1 MPLILRTS
9 CYPCHQVT
17 ASEVDPGTNNLMSCR
32 DCRFWAK
39 IGGWKVE
46 NLWHYGVDLQGQ
58 NSDMMYIY
66 IYYPQDGRIDV
77 RFQNC
82 QPFAWRKPK
91 RRREPFVF
99 SPSLCSPPKKTKLP
113 KQKKETPPHHLT
125 SGHSIQVQS
134 QHSAC
139 FSLTFLLTST
149 TRTPWHQIR

>member
-66 IYYPQDGRIDV
+66 ILSSRWTDRCPI
-77 RFQNC
+77 
-82 QPFAWRKPK
+82 PK
-91 RRREPFVF
+91 LSTFR
-99 SPSLCSPPKKTKLP
+99 LAKQKKTGTFCLFSFTLQPQK
-113 KQKKETPPHHLT
+113 KQSCRNKKKETPPHHLT

-134 QHSAC
+134 QHSTC
-139 FSLTFLLTST
+139 FSLAFLLTST